1 MSDAP
6 DDPSVGATRVQFRP
20 PSIDRY
26 TPRSALSSTGV
37 AGAAPRPARPA
48 PPPPAPGPPAR
59 GPCTA
64 TSTLFALRGSIT
76 TPPMYCE
83 DGSPMF
89 VHVFPAS
96 VDLYIP
102 LPGVN
107 DQPD

>member
-1 MSDAP
+1 
-6 DDPSVGATRVQFRP
+6 
-20 PSIDRY
+20 
-26 TPRSALSSTGV
+26 
-37 AGAAPRPARPA
+37 
-48 PPPPAPGPPAR
+48 
-59 GPCTA
+59 
-64 TSTLFALRGSIT
+64 LFALRGSIT